1 MNDRSAVVI
10 GCGIMGCDIAAIFLA
25 GGWSVQLVG
34 HSPSKWVGAQ
44 ERIAKS
50 VQQLGSQ
57 RESGSLVFHSRIE
70 DISWANVHIVLESV
84 TENMEIKKS
93 IFSTLDRLA
102 PAGVPMGSNS
112 SSMRI
117 TDICAGLKTAERM
130 ANTHFFQPAH
140 LVPLVEI
147 AKGERTEASTLDA
160 LHQVFRSAGRA
171 PVRVNR
177 DVPGFLANRIQHALM
192 REAFAVIDEGLAT
205 AEDVDVAV
213 RFGFGFRYAAAGPML
228 LKEFAGFDTQHA
240 AATVIYPSLCN
251 DSAPGKTLTDL
262 VTRGRLGVKAKK
274 GFRDWTDEAIAEERQ
289 RYETALMQAANIL
302 VLSRPHAVSGSRT

>member
-50 VQQLGSQ
+50 VQQLGSEQ
-57 RESGSLVFHSRIE
+57 ESGSLVFHSRIE

-160 LHQVFRSAGRA
+160 LHQVFRSLGRA

-192 REAFAVIDEGLAT
+192 REAFAVIDEGLRRPRT
-205 AEDVDVAV
+205 SMSL
-213 RFGFGFRYAAAGPML
+213 FGL
-228 LKEFAGFDTQHA
+228 D
-240 AATVIYPSLCN
+240 S
-251 DSAPGKTLTDL
+251 DSAMQLPARCCSRSSRASIPS
-262 VTRGRLGVKAKK
+262 TRRRPSSIRRSA
-274 GFRDWTDEAIAEERQ
+274 TTAPPER
-289 RYETALMQAANIL
+289 R
-302 VLSRPHAVSGSRT
+302 